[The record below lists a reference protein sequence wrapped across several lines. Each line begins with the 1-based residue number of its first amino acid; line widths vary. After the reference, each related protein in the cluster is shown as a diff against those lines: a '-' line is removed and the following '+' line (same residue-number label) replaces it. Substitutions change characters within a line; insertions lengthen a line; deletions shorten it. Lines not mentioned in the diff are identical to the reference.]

1 MNMVA
6 LTMMVMLVISFT
18 TVTTAGGFRRVKC
31 LEDASETRVPL
42 STGGDTITI
51 TITVIISIIVIV
63 IIIIITT
70 IFIFTMIAVSQN
82 GGQ

>member
-1 MNMVA
+1 
-6 LTMMVMLVISFT
+6 MMVMLVISFT
-18 TVTTAGGFRRVKC
+18 MVTAGGFRRVKC

-51 TITVIISIIVIV
+51 TVIIPIIVIV
-63 IIIIITT
+63 IIIFITTT

>member
-1 MNMVA
+1 MNMVV

-18 TVTTAGGFRRVKC
+18 MVTAGGFRRVKC

-51 TITVIISIIVIV
+51 TNTVIISIIIIV
-63 IIIIITT
+63 NIIIITT

>member
-6 LTMMVMLVISFT
+6 LTLMVISFT
-18 TVTTAGGFRRVKC
+18 MVTAGGFGRVKC

-42 STGGDTITI
+42 STGGETITI
-51 TITVIISIIVIV
+51 TITVIISIIIIV

>member
-18 TVTTAGGFRRVKC
+18 MVTTGGFRRVKC

-51 TITVIISIIVIV
+51 TAIISIIIIV
-63 IIIIITT
+63 IIIIITTT